1 MKAIKKYLYL
11 FSLALSLFLVVAPQQ
26 ELAAQCP
33 MCRMSAESDLKSGGT
48 KAKGLN
54 NGILYML
61 ILPYI
66 LMGTIGFIWYRN
78 QRQVGQ
84 QQQFKDLRLLL
95 EPLD

>member
-48 KAKGLN
+48 KPRA
-54 NGILYML
+54 
-61 ILPYI
+61 
-66 LMGTIGFIWYRN
+66 
-78 QRQVGQ
+78 
-84 QQQFKDLRLLL
+84 
-95 EPLD
+95 